1 MDRQR
6 ILILG
11 GGFAGVYTAMRLER
25 RLRRRDDVD
34 VSLVSRDNYLV
45 FQPLIPEVVSS
56 SIGLVDTI
64 APLRR
69 LCPRTHLF
77 TREVDA
83 IDLPARTVT
92 LRPGVRPRPLVL
104 EFDHLVIALGNVPA
118 LGALPGVREHAMPFK
133 SLGDALHIRN
143 HVLNVLEEAAIEPD
157 REARRALMTFVV
169 AGGGFSGVELSAEL
183 NDFVR
188 EVVRDYRGLERAD
201 LQVLLLHSG
210 QRILPELDA
219 SLGRFAHR
227 LLSRRGVDIRLKT
240 RLAGAT
246 ASAALLST
254 GDRVPA
260 RTVVAT
266 VPSGPNPLL
275 ETLPVELQRGRLTV
289 DSQLAVPGLDRV
301 WALGDC
307 AVVTDPRTRRPAPPT
322 AQHAIREARCA
333 ADNIIATIDGRA
345 QTPFSFSALGQLAS
359 LGRRSAVAQVFGLK
373 LSGMVAWWLWRTVY
387 LMKLPGLDRKLRV
400 ATDWTLDL
408 FLRQDI
414 AQLKTDR
421 TKAIASE
428 HFDAGEQLVRQGD
441 FGDKLYVVQSGRV
454 EVCREQPGREPER
467 LAVLEPGD
475 YFGEAALLEEATR
488 NSTITALTAVD
499 VLTIGRRDFQTLLVT
514 FPALKTVFED
524 LARARRPP
532 DESTA
537 EPRSVRSQKPVS

>member
-1 MDRQR
+1 MSRQQ

-25 RLRRRDDVD
+25 RFKRRDDVEL
-34 VSLVSRDNYLV
+34 SLVSRDNYLV

-69 LCPRTHLF
+69 LCPRTRLY
-77 TREVDA
+77 TREIDA
-83 IDLPARTVT
+83 IDLSARTVT

-104 EFDHLVIALGNVPA
+104 EFDHLVLTLGNVPA
-118 LGALPGVREHAMPFK
+118 LGALPGVREHAMAFK
-133 SLGDALHIRN
+133 SLGDALHVRN

-157 REARRALMTFVV
+157 RDARRALMTFVV
-169 AGGGFSGVELSAEL
+169 AGGGFSGVELGAEL

-201 LQVLLLHSG
+201 LQVVLLHSG
-210 QRILPELDA
+210 DRILPELDA

-227 LLSRRGVDIRLKT
+227 LLSRRGVEIRLRT

-246 ASAALLST
+246 ASAALLSN
-254 GDRVPA
+254 GDRVSA
-260 RTVVAT
+260 RTIVTT

-275 ETLPVELQRGRLTV
+275 ETLGVELRRGRLVV
-289 DSQLAVPGLDRV
+289 DEHLAVPGLDRV

-307 AVVTDPRTRRPAPPT
+307 AAVTDPRTGRPAPPT
-322 AQHAIREARCA
+322 AQHAIREARCT
-333 ADNIIATIDGRA
+333 ADNIMAAIDGD
-345 QTPFSFSALGQLAS
+345 QPSPFSFSALGQLAS

-373 LSGMVAWWLWRTVY
+373 LSGIVAWWLWRTVY

-400 ATDWTLDL
+400 ATDWALDL

-414 AQLKTDR
+414 VQLKTDR
-421 TKAIASE
+421 TSSIASE
-428 HFDAGEQLVRQGD
+428 HFEAGEHLVRQGD
-441 FGDKLYVVQSGRV
+441 FGDKLYVIRSGRV
-454 EVCREQPGREPER
+454 EVCRERPGQEPER
-467 LAVLEPGD
+467 LAVLEPGA
-475 YFGEAALLEEATR
+475 YFGEAALLEESPR
-488 NSTITALTAVD
+488 NSTVTALTAVD
-499 VLTIGRRDFQTLLVT
+499 VLTIGRGDFQTLLVT

-524 LARARRPP
+524 LARARRRPP
-532 DESTA
+532 ESTD
-537 EPRSVRSQKPVS
+537 EPKPEA

>member
-1 MDRQR
+1 MNRQR

-11 GGFAGVYTAMRLER
+11 GGFGGVYAAMRLER
-25 RLRRRDDVD
+25 RLRRRDDVEL
-34 VSLVSRDNYLV
+34 SLVSRDNYLV

-69 LCPRTHLF
+69 LCPRTQLY
-77 TREVDA
+77 TREIDA
-83 IDLPARTVT
+83 IDIPARTVT

-157 REARRALMTFVV
+157 RDARRTLMTFVV
-169 AGGGFSGVELSAEL
+169 AGGGFSGVELGAEL

-201 LQVLLLHSG
+201 LRVLLLHSG
-210 QRILPELDA
+210 DRILPELDA

-227 LLSRRGVDIRLKT
+227 LLSRRGVEIRLGT

-246 ASAALLST
+246 ASAALLSN
-254 GDRVPA
+254 GDRVPT
-260 RTVVAT
+260 RTVVTT

-275 ETLPVELQRGRLTV
+275 ETLGVELQRGRLAV
-289 DSQLAVPGLDRV
+289 DAHLAVPGLDRI

-307 AVVTDPRTRRPAPPT
+307 AAVTDPRTSRPAPPT

-333 ADNIIATIDGRA
+333 ADNIMAAIDGG
-345 QTPFSFSALGQLAS
+345 TPTAFSFSALGQLAS
-359 LGRRSAVAQVFGLK
+359 LGRRSAVAQVFGFK
-373 LSGMVAWWLWRTVY
+373 LSGIVAWLLWRTVY

-400 ATDWTLDL
+400 ATDWALDL

-414 AQLKTDR
+414 VQLKTDR
-421 TKAIASE
+421 TRAIASE
-428 HFDAGEQLVRQGD
+428 HFDEGEQLVRQGD
-441 FGDKLYVVQSGRV
+441 FGDKFYVIRSGRV
-454 EVCREQPGREPER
+454 EVCRERSGQEPER

-475 YFGEAALLEEATR
+475 YFGEAALLEEVTR

-499 VLTIGRRDFQTLLVT
+499 VLTIGRGDFQTLLVT

-524 LARARRPP
+524 LARARRRKP
-532 DESTA
+532 DPTGEDTSTRQQ
-537 EPRSVRSQKPVS
+537 P

>member
-1 MDRQR
+1 VSQQR
-6 ILILG
+6 IVILG

-25 RLRRRDDVD
+25 RLKRRDDVEL
-34 VSLVSRDNYLV
+34 SLVSRDNYLV

-56 SIGLVDTI
+56 SIGLLDTI

-69 LCPRTHLF
+69 LCPRTRLY
-77 TREVDA
+77 TREIDA
-83 IDLPARTVT
+83 IDLSARTVT
-92 LRPGVRPRPLVL
+92 LRPGVRPRPVVL
-104 EFDHLVIALGNVPA
+104 EFDHLVIALGNIPA

-157 REARRALMTFVV
+157 RDTRRALMTFVV
-169 AGGGFSGVELSAEL
+169 AGGGFSGVELGAEL

-188 EVVRDYRGLERAD
+188 EVVRDYRGLEPAD
-201 LQVLLLHSG
+201 LQVSLLHSG
-210 QRILPELDA
+210 DQILPELDP
-219 SLGRFAHR
+219 SLGQFAHR
-227 LLSRRGVDIRLKT
+227 LLAKRGVDIRLGT

-260 RTVVAT
+260 RTIVTT

-275 ETLPVELQRGRLTV
+275 ETLAVELQRGRLPV
-289 DSQLAVPGLDRV
+289 DAHLAVPGLDRV

-307 AVVTDPRTRRPAPPT
+307 AAVTDPRTGRPAPPT

-333 ADNIIATIDGRA
+333 ADNILATIDGTA
-345 QTPFSFSALGQLAS
+345 QTSFSFSTLGQLAS

-373 LSGMVAWWLWRTVY
+373 LSGIVAWWLWRTVY

-414 AQLKTDR
+414 VQLKTDR
-421 TKAIASE
+421 TTLIAAE

-441 FGDKLYVVQSGRV
+441 FGDKLYVIRRGRV
-454 EVCREQPGREPER
+454 EVCRERPAQEPEQ
-467 LAVLEPGD
+467 LAVLEEGD
-475 YFGEAALLEEATR
+475 YFGETALLEEATR

-499 VLTIGRRDFQTLLVT
+499 VLTIGRGDFQALLLTV
-514 FPALKTVFED
+514 PALRPVFED
-524 LARARRPP
+524 LARARQQAAGPKR
-532 DESTA
+532 EA
-537 EPRSVRSQKPVS
+537 E